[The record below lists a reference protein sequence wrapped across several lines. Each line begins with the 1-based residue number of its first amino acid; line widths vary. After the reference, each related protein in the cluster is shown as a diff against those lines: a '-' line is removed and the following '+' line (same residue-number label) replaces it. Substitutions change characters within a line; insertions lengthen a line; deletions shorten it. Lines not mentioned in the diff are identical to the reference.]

1 MKKGDKI
8 VIAVG
13 VAVIVLAA
21 IGLWIYAQ
29 EAGNEQQGQ
38 PQEKIKTYDVTWEE
52 KKGSLSSVEGSASD
66 KILGKD
72 VDYNGTI
79 TIPVSNIKSITFTL
93 TWEDDHT
100 YGILKKKGEDT
111 LTFSVV
117 SPDGKEIGNEQS
129 IGNGTIILTATNPES
144 PQMVSYVEAK
154 TLEDAERILESNYT
168 CENWK
173 NEPFEL
179 HVSVKVGEKFYRP
192 LKRLMDT
199 ENNFTIDVTYTY
211 YVPHLTE
218 ETTSSEETSV
228 EETSSSTEMI
238 AETDAIGQIIA
249 TGYGFH

>member
-52 KKGSLSSVEGSASD
+52 KQGSLSSVEGSASD

-111 LTFSVV
+111 LTFSVI
-117 SPDGKEIGNEQS
+117 SPDGNEVGNEQS
-129 IGNGTIILTATNPES
+129 IGNGTIVLTANNPES
-144 PQMVSYVEAK
+144 PQLVSYVEAK

-168 CENWK
+168 CEKWK

-179 HVSVKVGEKFYRP
+179 HVNVKVGEKLLRP
-192 LKRLMDT
+192 LKRLKDNG
-199 ENNFTIDVTYTY
+199 NNFTIDITYTY
-211 YVPHLTE
+211 YEPIIVEGEQSSSATTTE
-218 ETTSSEETSV
+218 ETPYTEELAV
-228 EETSSSTEMI
+228 GAIFST
-238 AETDAIGQIIA
+238 A
-249 TGYGFH
+249 YGFH